1 MTWLAVF
8 FLMGSSSVDLLV
20 GFFSCKLLLLLPQ
33 ALQAST
39 SHSSLTSSY
48 CNSNSNNDDSDMVAC
63 LW

>member
-1 MTWLAVF
+1 MAWGAVF

-20 GFFSCKLLLLLPQ
+20 GFFSCKVLLLLPQ

-39 SHSSLTSSY
+39 SYTSLTSSY
-48 CNSNSNNDDSDMVAC
+48 CDSNNSEMVVR